1 MNLEKDLLVKAKAVR
16 LNAHTPYSGF
26 KVGAVI
32 RSGENFFVG
41 ANVENASYGLSR
53 CAEQSAVQ
61 AMVSAGVTNFDE
73 ILVYTEADT
82 PASPCGSCRQ
92 ILFEFAP
99 DAKVTLVNHLGTV
112 KKFTVKEL
120 LPEGFSF
127 KVDTTDT

>member
-1 MNLEKDLLVKAKAVR
+1 MSLSKDLLERAKAVR

-26 KVGAVI
+26 KVGAAI
-32 RSGENFFVG
+32 RSRDKIFVG

-61 AMVSAGVTNFDE
+61 AMVSAGVTSFDE
-73 ILVYTEADT
+73 ILIYTEAAI

-99 DAKVTLVNHLGTV
+99 DAKVTIVNHLGTV
-112 KKFTVKEL
+112 KNFKVKEL
-120 LPEGFSF
+120 LPEGFVF
-127 KVDTTDT
+127 EEKTTK